1 LNKWHYEHYYK
12 TQNFIGGDMSGPF
25 KGVRVLEL
33 TSTVSGPFAG
43 MMLADQGAEVI
54 KIEPPGI
61 GDLARFMG
69 TIKEG
74 MGAMFSTLN
83 RNKKCIC
90 LDFKNEEDLSV
101 LLELVSTADVLIENY
116 RPGIVKKLGIDYQT
130 LKKIKPD
137 LIYCSI
143 SGYGQSGPYKE
154 KKVYDPLIQGTVGI
168 PHAQNGEFPELIRTI
183 IYDKVT
189 GLTSAQAISAAL
201 YQKANG
207 EGGQYLPISMMESA
221 LYYNWPDLMMN
232 HTFEE
237 GGINL
242 GELADLFEV
251 YETKDGGVVLIIIA
265 NDEVFTKFCEVFSLS
280 LHLDEKYNNLVSR
293 IINKEELTEE
303 INKITRKLSS
313 KELEDKMDN
322 AEISASL
329 CNDLNKVHLDP
340 QVIEQGSIVEIDH
353 PELGKMRMPKPPA
366 NLKGQK
372 EFPRTLAPILG
383 FDNRQ
388 ILEELKVEN
397 DIIVRMEERE
407 DQNRMLIKAM
417 MDAQNQSQ
425 NG

>member
-1 LNKWHYEHYYK
+1 
-12 TQNFIGGDMSGPF
+12 MSGPY

-43 MMLADQGAEVI
+43 MMLADQGADVI

-69 TIKEG
+69 TIKDG

-90 LDFKNEEDLSV
+90 LDFKNEEDLEV
-101 LLELVSTADVLIENY
+101 LKKLVSTADVLIENY
-116 RPGIVKKLGIDYQT
+116 RPGIVKKLGIDYES
-130 LKKIKPD
+130 LSKINPD

-168 PHAQNGEFPELIRTI
+168 PLAQNNQSPELIRTI

-201 YQKANG
+201 YQKAIG

-232 HTFEE
+232 YTFDE
-237 GGINL
+237 GGVNI

-251 YETKDGGVVLIIIA
+251 YETNDGGVVLIIIA
-265 NDEVFTKFCEVFSLS
+265 NDEVFTKFCTVFDLS
-280 LHLDEKYNNLVSR
+280 LHLDQKYNNLVSR
-293 IINKEELTEE
+293 IINKEELTIE
-303 INKITRKLSS
+303 INKVTRSLSS
-313 KELEDKMDN
+313 KELEDKMDH
-322 AEISASL
+322 EGISASI
-329 CNDLNKVHLDP
+329 CNELNEVYKDP
-340 QVIEQGSIVEIDH
+340 QVVEQSSISEIDH
-353 PELGKMRMPKPPA
+353 PELGIMRMPKPPA
-366 NLKGQK
+366 NLKGQSS
-372 EFPRTLAPILG
+372 FPRSLAPILG
-383 FDNRQ
+383 YDNREVLSSINIDDDTIQ
-388 ILEELKVEN
+388 
-397 DIIVRMEERE
+397 RMEDRE
-407 DQNRMLIKAM
+407 KQNREMLASLM
-417 MDAQNQSQ
+417 QANEE
-425 NG
+425 

>member
-1 LNKWHYEHYYK
+1 
-12 TQNFIGGDMSGPF
+12 MSGPF

-69 TIKEG
+69 TIKDG

-101 LLELVSTADVLIENY
+101 LMQLVSTADVLIENY
-116 RPGIVKKLGIDYQT
+116 RPGIVKKLGIDYET

-168 PHAQNGEFPELIRTI
+168 PHAQNSEFPELIRTI

-207 EGGQYLPISMMESA
+207 EGGQYLPVSMMESA

-232 HTFEE
+232 YTFEE

-280 LHLDEKYNNLVSR
+280 LHQDEKYNNLVSR
-293 IINKEELTEE
+293 IVNKEELTKE
-303 INKITRKLSS
+303 INKITRDLSS

-322 AEISASL
+322 EGISASI
-329 CNDLNKVHLDP
+329 CNNLNEVHLDP

-388 ILEELKVEN
+388 ILEELKIEN
-397 DIIVRMEERE
+397 DIIDRMEERE
-407 DQNRMLIKAM
+407 NQNRMLIKAM

>member
-1 LNKWHYEHYYK
+1 
-12 TQNFIGGDMSGPF
+12 MSGPY

-43 MMLADQGAEVI
+43 MMLADQGADVI

-69 TIKEG
+69 TIKDG

-90 LDFKNEEDLSV
+90 LDFKNEEDLEV
-101 LLELVSTADVLIENY
+101 LKKLVSTADVLIENY
-116 RPGIVKKLGIDYQT
+116 RPGIVKKLGIDYES
-130 LKKIKPD
+130 LSKINPD

-168 PHAQNGEFPELIRTI
+168 PLAQNNQSPELIRTI

-201 YQKANG
+201 YQKAIG

-232 HTFEE
+232 YTFDE
-237 GGINL
+237 GGVNI

-251 YETKDGGVVLIIIA
+251 YETNDGGVVLIIIA
-265 NDEVFTKFCEVFSLS
+265 NDEVFTKFCTVFDLS

-293 IINKEELTEE
+293 IINKEELTIE
-303 INKITRKLSS
+303 INKVTRSLSS
-313 KELEDKMDN
+313 KELEDKMDR
-322 AEISASL
+322 EGISASI
-329 CNDLNKVHLDP
+329 CNELNEVYKDP
-340 QVIEQGSIVEIDH
+340 QVVEQGSITEIDH
-353 PELGKMRMPKPPA
+353 PELGIMRMPKPPA
-366 NLKGQK
+366 NLKGQGS
-372 EFPRTLAPILG
+372 FPRSLAPILG
-383 FDNRQ
+383 YDNREVLSSINVDDDTIQ
-388 ILEELKVEN
+388 
-397 DIIVRMEERE
+397 RMEDRE
-407 DQNRMLIKAM
+407 KQNREMLASLM
-417 MDAQNQSQ
+417 QANEE
-425 NG
+425 

>member
-1 LNKWHYEHYYK
+1 
-12 TQNFIGGDMSGPF
+12 MSGPY

-43 MMLADQGAEVI
+43 MMLADQGADVI

-69 TIKEG
+69 TIKDG

-90 LDFKNEEDLSV
+90 LDFKNEEDLEV
-101 LLELVSTADVLIENY
+101 LKKLVSTADVLIENY
-116 RPGIVKKLGIDYQT
+116 RPGIVKKLGIDYES
-130 LKKIKPD
+130 LSKINPD

-168 PHAQNGEFPELIRTI
+168 PLAQNNQSPELIRTI

-201 YQKANG
+201 YQKAIG

-232 HTFEE
+232 YTFDE
-237 GGINL
+237 GGVNI

-251 YETKDGGVVLIIIA
+251 YETNDGGVVLIIIA
-265 NDEVFTKFCEVFSLS
+265 NDEVFTKFCTVFDLS

-293 IINKEELTEE
+293 IINKEELTIE
-303 INKITRKLSS
+303 INKVTRFLSS
-313 KELEDKMDN
+313 KELEDKMDR
-322 AEISASL
+322 EGISASI
-329 CNDLNKVHLDP
+329 CNELNEVYKDP
-340 QVIEQGSIVEIDH
+340 QVVEQGSITEINH
-353 PELGKMRMPKPPA
+353 PELGIMRMPKPPA
-366 NLKGQK
+366 NLKGQSS
-372 EFPRTLAPILG
+372 FPRSLAPILG
-383 FDNRQ
+383 YDNREVLSSINIDDGTIQ
-388 ILEELKVEN
+388 
-397 DIIVRMEERE
+397 RMEDRE
-407 DQNRMLIKAM
+407 KQNREMLASLM
-417 MDAQNQSQ
+417 QANEE
-425 NG
+425 

>member
-1 LNKWHYEHYYK
+1 
-12 TQNFIGGDMSGPF
+12 MSGPY

-43 MMLADQGAEVI
+43 MMLADQGADVI

-69 TIKEG
+69 TIKDG

-90 LDFKNEEDLSV
+90 LDFKNEEDLEV
-101 LLELVSTADVLIENY
+101 LKKLVSTADVLIENY
-116 RPGIVKKLGIDYQT
+116 RPGIVKKLGIDYES
-130 LKKIKPD
+130 LSKINPD

-168 PHAQNGEFPELIRTI
+168 PLAQNNQSPELIRTI

-201 YQKANG
+201 YQKAIG

-232 HTFEE
+232 YTFDE
-237 GGINL
+237 GGVNI

-251 YETKDGGVVLIIIA
+251 YETNDGGVVLIIIA
-265 NDEVFTKFCEVFSLS
+265 NDEVFTKFCIVFDLS

-293 IINKEELTEE
+293 IINKEELTIE
-303 INKITRKLSS
+303 INKVTRSLSS
-313 KELEDKMDN
+313 KELEDKMDR
-322 AEISASL
+322 EGISASI
-329 CNDLNKVHLDP
+329 CNELNEVYKDP
-340 QVIEQGSIVEIDH
+340 QVVEQGSITEIDH
-353 PELGKMRMPKPPA
+353 PELGIMRMPKPPA
-366 NLKGQK
+366 NLKGQGS
-372 EFPRTLAPILG
+372 FPRSLAPILG
-383 FDNRQ
+383 HDNREVLSSINIDDDTIQ
-388 ILEELKVEN
+388 
-397 DIIVRMEERE
+397 RMEDRE
-407 DQNRMLIKAM
+407 KQNREMLASLM
-417 MDAQNQSQ
+417 QANEE
-425 NG
+425 

>member
-1 LNKWHYEHYYK
+1 
-12 TQNFIGGDMSGPF
+12 MSGPF
-25 KGVRVLEL
+25 KGIRVLEL

-69 TIKEG
+69 TIKDG

-90 LDFKNEEDLSV
+90 LDFKNEDDLQV
-101 LLELVSTADVLIENY
+101 LMNLVATADVLIENY
-116 RPGIVKKLGIDYQT
+116 RPGIVKKLGIDYDS
-130 LKKIKPD
+130 LIEIKPD

-143 SGYGQSGPYKE
+143 SGYGQSGPYVE

-168 PHAQNGEFPELIRTI
+168 PNAQSSVFPELIRTI

-232 HTFEE
+232 YTFEE
-237 GGINL
+237 GGLNI

-251 YETKDGGVVLIIIA
+251 YKTLDGGVVLIIIA
-265 NDEVFTKFCEVFSLS
+265 NDEIFTKFCTTFDVN
-280 LHLDEKYNNLVSR
+280 LHLEEKYSNLVSR
-293 IINKEELTEE
+293 IVHREELTKE
-303 INKITRKLSS
+303 INKITSKLKS
-313 KELEDKMDN
+313 KELEKIMD
-322 AEISASL
+322 EEGISASI
-329 CNDLNKVHLDP
+329 CNDLSEVHLDP
-340 QVIEQGSIVEIDH
+340 QVVEQNSIVEIDH
-353 PELGKMRMPKPPA
+353 PELGIMRMPKPPA
-366 NLKGQK
+366 NFKGQGI
-372 EFPRTLAPILG
+372 FPRSLAPILG
-383 FDNRQ
+383 SDNREVLSS
-388 ILEELKVEN
+388 INVDDDTIK
-397 DIIVRMEERE
+397 RMEDRE
-407 DQNRMLIKAM
+407 TQNRELLASLMEAAE
-417 MDAQNQSQ
+417 AQK
-425 NG
+425 

>member
-1 LNKWHYEHYYK
+1 
-12 TQNFIGGDMSGPF
+12 MSGPF

-69 TIKEG
+69 TIKDG

-101 LLELVSTADVLIENY
+101 LMQLVSTADVLIENY
-116 RPGIVKKLGIDYQT
+116 RPGIVKKLGIDYET

-168 PHAQNGEFPELIRTI
+168 PHAQNSEFPELIRTI

-207 EGGQYLPISMMESA
+207 EGGQYLPVSMMESA

-232 HTFEE
+232 YTFDE

-280 LHLDEKYNNLVSR
+280 LHQDEKYNNLVSR
-293 IINKEELTEE
+293 IVNKEELTRE
-303 INKITRKLSS
+303 INKITRNLSS

-322 AEISASL
+322 EGISASI
-329 CNDLNKVHLDP
+329 CNDLNEVHLDP

-388 ILEELKVEN
+388 ILEELKIEN
-397 DIIVRMEERE
+397 DIIDRMEERE
-407 DQNRMLIKAM
+407 NQNRMLIKAM

>member
-1 LNKWHYEHYYK
+1 
-12 TQNFIGGDMSGPF
+12 MSGPY

-43 MMLADQGAEVI
+43 MMLADQGADVI

-69 TIKEG
+69 TIKDG

-90 LDFKNEEDLSV
+90 LDFKNEEDLEV
-101 LLELVSTADVLIENY
+101 LKKLVSTADVLIENY
-116 RPGIVKKLGIDYQT
+116 RPGIVKKLGIDYES
-130 LKKIKPD
+130 LSKINPD

-168 PHAQNGEFPELIRTI
+168 PLAQNNQSPELIRTI

-201 YQKANG
+201 YQKAIG

-232 HTFEE
+232 YTFDE
-237 GGINL
+237 GGVNI

-251 YETKDGGVVLIIIA
+251 YETNDGGVVLIIIA
-265 NDEVFTKFCEVFSLS
+265 NDEVFTKFCIVFDLS

-293 IINKEELTEE
+293 IINKEELTIE
-303 INKITRKLSS
+303 INKVTRSLSS
-313 KELEDKMDN
+313 KELEDKMDR
-322 AEISASL
+322 EGISASI
-329 CNDLNKVHLDP
+329 CNELNEVYKDP
-340 QVIEQGSIVEIDH
+340 QVVEQGSITEIDH
-353 PELGKMRMPKPPA
+353 PELGVMRMPKPPA
-366 NLKGQK
+366 NLKGQSS
-372 EFPRTLAPILG
+372 FPRSLAPILG
-383 FDNRQ
+383 YDNREVLSSINIDDDTIQ
-388 ILEELKVEN
+388 
-397 DIIVRMEERE
+397 RMEDRE
-407 DQNRMLIKAM
+407 KQNREMLASLM
-417 MDAQNQSQ
+417 QANEE
-425 NG
+425 

>member
-1 LNKWHYEHYYK
+1 
-12 TQNFIGGDMSGPF
+12 MSGPY

-43 MMLADQGAEVI
+43 MMLADQGADVI

-69 TIKEG
+69 TIKDG

-90 LDFKNEEDLSV
+90 LDFKNEEDLEV
-101 LLELVSTADVLIENY
+101 LKKLVSTADVLIENY
-116 RPGIVKKLGIDYQT
+116 RPGIVKKLGIDYES
-130 LKKIKPD
+130 LSKINPD

-168 PHAQNGEFPELIRTI
+168 PLAQNNQSPELIRTI

-201 YQKANG
+201 YQKAIG

-232 HTFEE
+232 YTFDE
-237 GGINL
+237 GGVNI

-251 YETKDGGVVLIIIA
+251 YETNDGGVVLIIIA
-265 NDEVFTKFCEVFSLS
+265 NDEVFTKFCTVFDLS

-293 IINKEELTEE
+293 IINKEELTIE
-303 INKITRKLSS
+303 INKVTRLLSS
-313 KELEDKMDN
+313 KELEDKMDR
-322 AEISASL
+322 EGISASI
-329 CNDLNKVHLDP
+329 CNELNEVYKDP
-340 QVIEQGSIVEIDH
+340 QVVEQGSITEIDH
-353 PELGKMRMPKPPA
+353 PELGIMRMPKPPA
-366 NLKGQK
+366 NLKGQSS
-372 EFPRTLAPILG
+372 FPRSLAPILG
-383 FDNRQ
+383 YDNREVLSSINIDDDTIQ
-388 ILEELKVEN
+388 
-397 DIIVRMEERE
+397 RMEDRE
-407 DQNRMLIKAM
+407 KQNREMLASLM
-417 MDAQNQSQ
+417 QA
-425 NG
+425 NGE

>member
-1 LNKWHYEHYYK
+1 
-12 TQNFIGGDMSGPF
+12 MSGPF

-90 LDFKNEEDLSV
+90 LDFKNDEDLSV

-201 YQKANG
+201 YQKSNG

-303 INKITRKLSS
+303 INKITRNLSS

>member
-1 LNKWHYEHYYK
+1 
-12 TQNFIGGDMSGPF
+12 MSGPY

-43 MMLADQGAEVI
+43 MMLADQGADVI

-69 TIKEG
+69 TIKDG

-90 LDFKNEEDLSV
+90 LDFKNEEDLEV
-101 LLELVSTADVLIENY
+101 LKKLVSTADVLIENY
-116 RPGIVKKLGIDYQT
+116 RPGIVKKLGIDYES
-130 LKKIKPD
+130 LSKINPD

-168 PHAQNGEFPELIRTI
+168 PLAQNNQSPELIRTI

-201 YQKANG
+201 YQKAIG

-232 HTFEE
+232 YTFDE
-237 GGINL
+237 GGVNI

-251 YETKDGGVVLIIIA
+251 YETNDGGVVLIIIA
-265 NDEVFTKFCEVFSLS
+265 NDEVFTKFCIVFDLS

-293 IINKEELTEE
+293 IINKEELTIE
-303 INKITRKLSS
+303 INKVTRSLSS
-313 KELEDKMDN
+313 KELEDKMDR
-322 AEISASL
+322 EGISASI
-329 CNDLNKVHLDP
+329 CNELNEVYKDP
-340 QVIEQGSIVEIDH
+340 QVVEQGSITEIDH
-353 PELGKMRMPKPPA
+353 PELGIMRMPKPPA
-366 NLKGQK
+366 NLKGQDSS
-372 EFPRTLAPILG
+372 PRSLAPILG
-383 FDNRQ
+383 YDNREVLSSINIDDDTIQ
-388 ILEELKVEN
+388 
-397 DIIVRMEERE
+397 RMEDRE
-407 DQNRMLIKAM
+407 KQNREMLASLM
-417 MDAQNQSQ
+417 QANEE
-425 NG
+425 

>member
-1 LNKWHYEHYYK
+1 
-12 TQNFIGGDMSGPF
+12 
-25 KGVRVLEL
+25 VRVLEL

-43 MMLADQGAEVI
+43 MMLADQGADVI

-69 TIKEG
+69 TIKDG

-90 LDFKNEEDLSV
+90 LDFKNEEDLEV
-101 LLELVSTADVLIENY
+101 LKKLVSTADVLIENY
-116 RPGIVKKLGIDYQT
+116 RPGIVKKLGIDYES
-130 LKKIKPD
+130 LSKINPD

-168 PHAQNGEFPELIRTI
+168 PLAQNNQSPELIRTI

-201 YQKANG
+201 YQKAIG

-232 HTFEE
+232 YTFDE
-237 GGINL
+237 GGVNI

-251 YETKDGGVVLIIIA
+251 YETNDGGVVLIIIA
-265 NDEVFTKFCEVFSLS
+265 NDEVFTKFCIVFDLS

-293 IINKEELTEE
+293 IINKEELTIE
-303 INKITRKLSS
+303 INKVTRSLSS
-313 KELEDKMDN
+313 KELEDKMDR
-322 AEISASL
+322 EGISASI
-329 CNDLNKVHLDP
+329 CNELNEVYKDP
-340 QVIEQGSIVEIDH
+340 QVVEQGSITEIDH
-353 PELGKMRMPKPPA
+353 PELGIMRMPKPPA
-366 NLKGQK
+366 NLKGQDS
-372 EFPRTLAPILG
+372 FPRSLAPILG
-383 FDNRQ
+383 YDNREVLSSINIDDDTIQ
-388 ILEELKVEN
+388 
-397 DIIVRMEERE
+397 RMEDRE
-407 DQNRMLIKAM
+407 KQNREMLASLM
-417 MDAQNQSQ
+417 QANEE
-425 NG
+425 

>member
-1 LNKWHYEHYYK
+1 
-12 TQNFIGGDMSGPF
+12 MSGPY

-43 MMLADQGAEVI
+43 MMLADQGADVI

-69 TIKEG
+69 TIKDG

-90 LDFKNEEDLSV
+90 LDFKNEEDLEV
-101 LLELVSTADVLIENY
+101 LKKLVSTADVLIENY
-116 RPGIVKKLGIDYQT
+116 RPGIVKKLGIDYES
-130 LKKIKPD
+130 LSKINPD

-168 PHAQNGEFPELIRTI
+168 PLAQNNQSPELIRTI

-201 YQKANG
+201 YQKAIG

-232 HTFEE
+232 YTFDE
-237 GGINL
+237 GGVNI

-251 YETKDGGVVLIIIA
+251 YETNDGGVVLIIIA
-265 NDEVFTKFCEVFSLS
+265 NDEVFTKFCTVFDLS

-293 IINKEELTEE
+293 IINKEELTIE
-303 INKITRKLSS
+303 INKVTRSLSS
-313 KELEDKMDN
+313 KELEDKMDR
-322 AEISASL
+322 EGISASI
-329 CNDLNKVHLDP
+329 CNELNEVYKDP
-340 QVIEQGSIVEIDH
+340 QVVEQGSISEIDH
-353 PELGKMRMPKPPA
+353 PELGIMRMPKPPA
-366 NLKGQK
+366 NLKGQDS
-372 EFPRTLAPILG
+372 FPRSLAPILG
-383 FDNRQ
+383 YNNREVLSSINIDDDTIQ
-388 ILEELKVEN
+388 
-397 DIIVRMEERE
+397 RMEDRE
-407 DQNRMLIKAM
+407 KQNREMLASLM
-417 MDAQNQSQ
+417 QANEE
-425 NG
+425 

>member
-1 LNKWHYEHYYK
+1 
-12 TQNFIGGDMSGPF
+12 MSGPF

-69 TIKEG
+69 TIKDG

-101 LLELVSTADVLIENY
+101 LMQLVSTADVLIENY
-116 RPGIVKKLGIDYQT
+116 RPGIVKKLGIDYET

-168 PHAQNGEFPELIRTI
+168 PHAQNSEFPELIRTI

-207 EGGQYLPISMMESA
+207 EGGQYLPVSMMESA

-232 HTFEE
+232 YTFEE

-280 LHLDEKYNNLVSR
+280 LHQDEKYNNLVSR
-293 IINKEELTEE
+293 IVNKEELTKE
-303 INKITRKLSS
+303 INKITRNLSS

-322 AEISASL
+322 EGISASI
-329 CNDLNKVHLDP
+329 CNDLNEVHLDP

-388 ILEELKVEN
+388 ILEELKIEN
-397 DIIVRMEERE
+397 DIIDRMEERE
-407 DQNRMLIKAM
+407 NQNRMLIKAM
-417 MDAQNQSQ
+417 MDAQNQPQ

>member
-1 LNKWHYEHYYK
+1 
-12 TQNFIGGDMSGPF
+12 MSGPY

-43 MMLADQGAEVI
+43 MMLADQGADVI

-69 TIKEG
+69 TIKDG

-90 LDFKNEEDLSV
+90 LDFKNEEDLEV
-101 LLELVSTADVLIENY
+101 LKKLVSTADVLIENY
-116 RPGIVKKLGIDYQT
+116 RPGIVKKLGIDYES
-130 LKKIKPD
+130 LSKINPD

-168 PHAQNGEFPELIRTI
+168 PLAQNNQSPELIRTI

-201 YQKANG
+201 YQKAIG

-232 HTFEE
+232 YTFDE
-237 GGINL
+237 GGVNI

-251 YETKDGGVVLIIIA
+251 YETNDGGVVLIIIA
-265 NDEVFTKFCEVFSLS
+265 NDEVFTKFCSVFDLS

-293 IINKEELTEE
+293 IINKEELTIE
-303 INKITRKLSS
+303 INKVTRSLSS
-313 KELEDKMDN
+313 KELEDKMDR
-322 AEISASL
+322 EGISASI
-329 CNDLNKVHLDP
+329 CNELNEVYQDP
-340 QVIEQGSIVEIDH
+340 QVVEQGSITEIDH
-353 PELGKMRMPKPPA
+353 PELGIMRMPKPPA
-366 NLKGQK
+366 NLKGQGS
-372 EFPRTLAPILG
+372 FPRSLAPILG
-383 FDNRQ
+383 HDNREVLSSINIDDDTIQ
-388 ILEELKVEN
+388 
-397 DIIVRMEERE
+397 RMEGRE
-407 DQNRMLIKAM
+407 KQNREMLASLM
-417 MDAQNQSQ
+417 QANEE
-425 NG
+425 

>member
-1 LNKWHYEHYYK
+1 
-12 TQNFIGGDMSGPF
+12 MSGPY

-43 MMLADQGAEVI
+43 MMLADQGADVI

-69 TIKEG
+69 TIKDG

-90 LDFKNEEDLSV
+90 LDFKNEEDLEV
-101 LLELVSTADVLIENY
+101 LKKLVSTADVLIENY
-116 RPGIVKKLGIDYQT
+116 RPGIVKKLGIDYES
-130 LKKIKPD
+130 LSKINPD

-168 PHAQNGEFPELIRTI
+168 PLAQNNQSPELIRTI

-201 YQKANG
+201 YQKAIG

-232 HTFEE
+232 YTFDE
-237 GGINL
+237 GGVNI

-251 YETKDGGVVLIIIA
+251 YETNDGGVVLIIIA
-265 NDEVFTKFCEVFSLS
+265 NDEVFTKFCTVFDLS
-280 LHLDEKYNNLVSR
+280 LHLDDKYNNLVSR
-293 IINKEELTEE
+293 IINKEELTIE
-303 INKITRKLSS
+303 INKVTRLLSS
-313 KELEDKMDN
+313 KELEDKMDR
-322 AEISASL
+322 EGISASI
-329 CNDLNKVHLDP
+329 CNELNEVYKDP
-340 QVIEQGSIVEIDH
+340 QVVEQGSITEINH
-353 PELGKMRMPKPPA
+353 PELGIMRMPKPPA
-366 NLKGQK
+366 NLKGQGS
-372 EFPRTLAPILG
+372 FPRSLAPILG
-383 FDNRQ
+383 YDNREVLSSINIDDDTIQ
-388 ILEELKVEN
+388 
-397 DIIVRMEERE
+397 RMEDRE
-407 DQNRMLIKAM
+407 KQNREMLASLM
-417 MDAQNQSQ
+417 QANEE
-425 NG
+425 

>member
-1 LNKWHYEHYYK
+1 
-12 TQNFIGGDMSGPF
+12 MSGPF
-25 KGVRVLEL
+25 KDVRVLEL

-69 TIKEG
+69 TIKDG

-90 LDFKNEEDLSV
+90 LDFKNEDDLHV
-101 LLELVSTADVLIENY
+101 LMNLVATADVLIENY
-116 RPGIVKKLGIDYQT
+116 RPGIVKKLGIDYDS
-130 LKKIKPD
+130 LKEIKPD

-143 SGYGQSGPYKE
+143 SGYGQSGPYVE

-168 PHAQNGEFPELIRTI
+168 PNAQSSVFPELIRTI

-232 HTFEE
+232 YTFEE
-237 GGINL
+237 GGLNI

-251 YETKDGGVVLIIIA
+251 YKTLDGGVVLIIIA
-265 NDEVFTKFCEVFSLS
+265 NDEIFTKFCTTFDVN
-280 LHLDEKYNNLVSR
+280 LHLEEKYSNLVSR
-293 IINKEELTEE
+293 IVHREELTKE
-303 INKITRKLSS
+303 INKITSKLKS
-313 KELEDKMDN
+313 KELEKIMD
-322 AEISASL
+322 EEGISASI
-329 CNDLNKVHLDP
+329 CNDLSEVHLDP
-340 QVIEQGSIVEIDH
+340 QVVEQNSIVEIDH
-353 PELGKMRMPKPPA
+353 PELGIMRMPKPPA
-366 NLKGQK
+366 NLKGQGI
-372 EFPRTLAPILG
+372 FPRSLAPILG
-383 FDNRQ
+383 SDNREVLSS
-388 ILEELKVEN
+388 INVDDDTIK
-397 DIIVRMEERE
+397 RMEDRE
-407 DQNRMLIKAM
+407 KQNRELLASLMEAAE
-417 MDAQNQSQ
+417 AQK
-425 NG
+425 

>member
-1 LNKWHYEHYYK
+1 
-12 TQNFIGGDMSGPF
+12 MSGPF

-74 MGAMFSTLN
+74 MGAMFSVLN

-90 LDFKNEEDLSV
+90 LDFKNEEDLEV
-101 LLELVSTADVLIENY
+101 LKKLVSTADVLIENY
-116 RPGIVKKLGIDYQT
+116 RPGIVKKLGIDYET
-130 LKKIKPD
+130 LVKINPD

-168 PHAQNGEFPELIRTI
+168 PNAQNSKFPELLRTI

-189 GLTSAQAISAAL
+189 GMTSAQAISAAL
-201 YQKANG
+201 YQKAKG

-232 HTFEE
+232 YTFDE
-237 GGINL
+237 GGVNV

-251 YETKDGGVVLIIIA
+251 YETTDGGIVIIIIA
-265 NDEVFTKFCEVFSLS
+265 NDEIFTNFCVLFDLPF
-280 LHLDEKYNNLVSR
+280 HLDENYNNVISR
-293 IINKEELTEE
+293 ILNKDVLTKE
-303 INKITRKLSS
+303 INKITKQFSG
-313 KELEDKMDN
+313 KELEAKMDS
-322 AEISASL
+322 AGISSSI
-329 CNDLNKVHLDP
+329 CNELNEVRNDP
-340 QVIEQGSIVEIDH
+340 QVIEQGSIVTINH
-353 PELGKMRMPKPPA
+353 PELGIMRMPKPAA
-366 NLKGQK
+366 NLKGQGP
-372 EFPRTLAPILG
+372 FPRSLAPILG
-383 FDNRQ
+383 FDNR
-388 ILEELKVEN
+388 ELLSSIDIDN
-397 DIIVRMEERE
+397 DTIQRMEDRE
-407 DQNRMLIKAM
+407 KQNREMLASLM
-417 MDAQNQSQ
+417 QANEE
-425 NG
+425 

>member
-1 LNKWHYEHYYK
+1 
-12 TQNFIGGDMSGPF
+12 MSGPYE
-25 KGVRVLEL
+25 GIRVLEL

-54 KIEPPGI
+54 KVEPPGI

-69 TIKEG
+69 TTKDG

-101 LLELVSTADVLIENY
+101 LKELVSTTDVLIENY
-116 RPGIVKKLGIDYQT
+116 RPGIVKKLGIDYESLSQ
-130 LKKIKPD
+130 INPD

-168 PHAQNGEFPELIRTI
+168 PHAQNIKSPELIRTI

-201 YQKANG
+201 YQKAKG

-232 HTFEE
+232 HTFDE

-265 NDEVFTKFCEVFSLS
+265 NDEVFTKFCNVFDLS

-293 IINKEELTEE
+293 IINKEELTAE
-303 INKITRKLSS
+303 INKVTSQLSC
-313 KELEDKMDN
+313 KELENKMDL
-322 AEISASL
+322 EGISASI
-329 CNDLNKVHLDP
+329 CNELNEVYKDP
-340 QVIEQGSIVEIDH
+340 QVIEQGSIVEINH
-353 PELGKMRMPKPPA
+353 PELGVMRMPKPPA
-366 NLKGQK
+366 NLKGQGS
-372 EFPRTLAPILG
+372 FPRSLAPILG
-383 FDNRQ
+383 HDNREVLTSINIDDDTIQ
-388 ILEELKVEN
+388 
-397 DIIVRMEERE
+397 RMEDRE
-407 DQNRMLIKAM
+407 KQNREMLASLM
-417 MDAQNQSQ
+417 QATEE
-425 NG
+425 

>member
-1 LNKWHYEHYYK
+1 
-12 TQNFIGGDMSGPF
+12 MSGPYE
-25 KGVRVLEL
+25 GIRVLEL

-54 KIEPPGI
+54 KVEPPGI

-69 TIKEG
+69 TTKDG

-101 LLELVSTADVLIENY
+101 LKELVSTTDVLIENY
-116 RPGIVKKLGIDYQT
+116 RPGIVKKLGIDYESLSQ
-130 LKKIKPD
+130 INPD

-168 PHAQNGEFPELIRTI
+168 PHAQNIKSPELIRTI

-201 YQKANG
+201 YQKAKG

-232 HTFEE
+232 HTFVE

-265 NDEVFTKFCEVFSLS
+265 NDEVFTKFCNVFDLS

-293 IINKEELTEE
+293 IINKEELTAE
-303 INKITRKLSS
+303 INKVTSRLSC
-313 KELEDKMDN
+313 KELENKMDL
-322 AEISASL
+322 EGISASI
-329 CNDLNKVHLDP
+329 CNELNEVYKDP
-340 QVIEQGSIVEIDH
+340 QVIEQGSIVEINH
-353 PELGKMRMPKPPA
+353 PELGVMRMPKPPA
-366 NLKGQK
+366 NLKGQGS
-372 EFPRTLAPILG
+372 FPRSLAPILG
-383 FDNRQ
+383 HDNREVLTSINIDDGTIQ
-388 ILEELKVEN
+388 
-397 DIIVRMEERE
+397 RMEDRE
-407 DQNRMLIKAM
+407 KQNREMLASLM
-417 MDAQNQSQ
+417 QATEE
-425 NG
+425 

>member
-1 LNKWHYEHYYK
+1 
-12 TQNFIGGDMSGPF
+12 MSGPY

-43 MMLADQGAEVI
+43 MMLADQGADVI

-69 TIKEG
+69 TIKDG

-90 LDFKNEEDLSV
+90 LDFKNEEDLEV
-101 LLELVSTADVLIENY
+101 LKKLVSTADVLIENY
-116 RPGIVKKLGIDYQT
+116 RPGIVKKLGIDYES
-130 LKKIKPD
+130 LSKINPD

-168 PHAQNGEFPELIRTI
+168 PLAQNNQSPELIRTI

-201 YQKANG
+201 YQKAIG

-232 HTFEE
+232 YTFDE
-237 GGINL
+237 GGVNI

-251 YETKDGGVVLIIIA
+251 YETNDGGVVLIIIA
-265 NDEVFTKFCEVFSLS
+265 NDEVFTKFCTVFDLS

-293 IINKEELTEE
+293 IINKEELTIE
-303 INKITRKLSS
+303 INKVTRLLSS
-313 KELEDKMDN
+313 KDLEDKMDR
-322 AEISASL
+322 EGISASI
-329 CNDLNKVHLDP
+329 CNELNEVYKDP
-340 QVIEQGSIVEIDH
+340 QVVEQGSITEINH
-353 PELGKMRMPKPPA
+353 PELGIMRMPKPPA
-366 NLKGQK
+366 NLKGQSS
-372 EFPRTLAPILG
+372 FPRSLAPILG
-383 FDNRQ
+383 YDNREVLSSINIDDDTIQ
-388 ILEELKVEN
+388 
-397 DIIVRMEERE
+397 RMEDRE
-407 DQNRMLIKAM
+407 KQNREMLASLM
-417 MDAQNQSQ
+417 QANEE
-425 NG
+425 

>member
-1 LNKWHYEHYYK
+1 
-12 TQNFIGGDMSGPF
+12 MSGPF

-74 MGAMFSTLN
+74 MGAMFSVLK

-90 LDFKNEEDLSV
+90 LDFKNEEDLEV
-101 LLELVSTADVLIENY
+101 LKKLVSTADVLIENY
-116 RPGIVKKLGIDYQT
+116 RPGIVKKLGIDYET
-130 LKKIKPD
+130 LAKINPD

-168 PHAQNGEFPELIRTI
+168 PNAQNSKFPELLRTI

-189 GLTSAQAISAAL
+189 GMTSAQAISAAL
-201 YQKANG
+201 YQKAKG

-232 HTFEE
+232 YTFDE
-237 GGINL
+237 GGVNV

-251 YETKDGGVVLIIIA
+251 YETTDGGIVIIIIA
-265 NDEVFTKFCEVFSLS
+265 NDEIFTNFCVLFDLPF
-280 LHLDEKYNNLVSR
+280 HLDENYNNVISR
-293 IINKEELTEE
+293 ILNKDVLTKE
-303 INKITRKLSS
+303 INKITKQFSS
-313 KELEDKMDN
+313 KELEAKMDS
-322 AEISASL
+322 AGISSSI
-329 CNDLNKVHLDP
+329 CNELNEVRNDP
-340 QVIEQGSIVEIDH
+340 QVIEQGSIVTINH
-353 PELGKMRMPKPPA
+353 PELGIMRMPKPAA
-366 NLKGQK
+366 NLKGQGP
-372 EFPRTLAPILG
+372 FPRSLAPILG
-383 FDNRQ
+383 FDNR
-388 ILEELKVEN
+388 ELLSSIDIDN
-397 DIIVRMEERE
+397 DTIQRMEDRE
-407 DQNRMLIKAM
+407 KQNREMLASLM
-417 MDAQNQSQ
+417 QANEE
-425 NG
+425 

>member
-1 LNKWHYEHYYK
+1 
-12 TQNFIGGDMSGPF
+12 MSGPY

-43 MMLADQGAEVI
+43 MMLADQGADVI

-69 TIKEG
+69 TIKDG

-90 LDFKNEEDLSV
+90 LDFKNEEDLEV
-101 LLELVSTADVLIENY
+101 LKKLVSTADVLIENY
-116 RPGIVKKLGIDYQT
+116 RPGIVKKLGIDYES
-130 LKKIKPD
+130 LSKINPD

-168 PHAQNGEFPELIRTI
+168 PLAQNNQSPELIRTI

-201 YQKANG
+201 YQKAIG

-232 HTFEE
+232 YTFDE
-237 GGINL
+237 GGVNI

-251 YETKDGGVVLIIIA
+251 YETNDGGVVLIIIA
-265 NDEVFTKFCEVFSLS
+265 NDEVFTKFCIVFDLS

-293 IINKEELTEE
+293 IINKEELTIEV
-303 INKITRKLSS
+303 NKVTRSLSS
-313 KELEDKMDN
+313 KELEDKMDR
-322 AEISASL
+322 EGISASI
-329 CNDLNKVHLDP
+329 CNELNEVYKDP
-340 QVIEQGSIVEIDH
+340 QVVEQGSITEIDH
-353 PELGKMRMPKPPA
+353 PELGIMRMPKPPA
-366 NLKGQK
+366 NLKGQGS
-372 EFPRTLAPILG
+372 FPRSLAPILG
-383 FDNRQ
+383 YDNREVLSSINIDDDTIQ
-388 ILEELKVEN
+388 
-397 DIIVRMEERE
+397 RMEDRE
-407 DQNRMLIKAM
+407 KQNREMLASLM
-417 MDAQNQSQ
+417 QANEE
-425 NG
+425 

>member
-1 LNKWHYEHYYK
+1 
-12 TQNFIGGDMSGPF
+12 MSGPF
-25 KGVRVLEL
+25 KDVRVLEL

-69 TIKEG
+69 TIKDG

-90 LDFKNEEDLSV
+90 LDFKNEDDLQV
-101 LLELVSTADVLIENY
+101 LMNLVATADVLIENY
-116 RPGIVKKLGIDYQT
+116 RPGIVKKLGIDYDS
-130 LKKIKPD
+130 LIEIKPD

-143 SGYGQSGPYKE
+143 SGYGQSGPYVE

-168 PHAQNGEFPELIRTI
+168 PNAQSSLFPELIRTI

-232 HTFEE
+232 YTFEE
-237 GGINL
+237 GGLNI

-251 YETKDGGVVLIIIA
+251 YKTLDGGVVLIIIA
-265 NDEVFTKFCEVFSLS
+265 NDEIFTKFCTTFDVN
-280 LHLDEKYNNLVSR
+280 LHLEEKYSNLVSR
-293 IINKEELTEE
+293 IVHREELTKE
-303 INKITRKLSS
+303 INKITSKLKS
-313 KELEDKMDN
+313 KELEKIMD
-322 AEISASL
+322 EEGISASI
-329 CNDLNKVHLDP
+329 CNDLSEVHLDP
-340 QVIEQGSIVEIDH
+340 QVVEQNSIVEIDH
-353 PELGKMRMPKPPA
+353 PELGIMRMPKPPA
-366 NLKGQK
+366 NFKGQGI
-372 EFPRTLAPILG
+372 FPRSLAPILG
-383 FDNRQ
+383 SDNREVLSS
-388 ILEELKVEN
+388 INVDDDTIN
-397 DIIVRMEERE
+397 RMEDRE
-407 DQNRMLIKAM
+407 TQNRELLASLMEAAE
-417 MDAQNQSQ
+417 AQK
-425 NG
+425 

>member
-1 LNKWHYEHYYK
+1 
-12 TQNFIGGDMSGPF
+12 MSGPY

-43 MMLADQGAEVI
+43 MMLADQGADVI

-69 TIKEG
+69 TIKDG

-90 LDFKNEEDLSV
+90 LDFKNEEDLEV
-101 LLELVSTADVLIENY
+101 LKKLVSTADVLIENY
-116 RPGIVKKLGIDYQT
+116 RPGIVKKLGIDYES
-130 LKKIKPD
+130 LSKINPD

-168 PHAQNGEFPELIRTI
+168 PLAQNNQSPELIRTI

-201 YQKANG
+201 YQKAIG

-232 HTFEE
+232 YTFDE
-237 GGINL
+237 GGVNI

-251 YETKDGGVVLIIIA
+251 YETNDGGVVLIIIA
-265 NDEVFTKFCEVFSLS
+265 NDEVFTKFCTVFDLS
-280 LHLDEKYNNLVSR
+280 LHLDKKYNNLVSR
-293 IINKEELTEE
+293 IINKEELTIE
-303 INKITRKLSS
+303 INKVTRSLSS
-313 KELEDKMDN
+313 KELEDKMDC
-322 AEISASL
+322 EGISASI
-329 CNDLNKVHLDP
+329 CNELNEVYKDP
-340 QVIEQGSIVEIDH
+340 QVVEQGSITEIDH
-353 PELGKMRMPKPPA
+353 PELGIMRMPKPPA
-366 NLKGQK
+366 NLKGQGS
-372 EFPRTLAPILG
+372 FPRSLAPILG
-383 FDNRQ
+383 YDNREVLSSINVDDDTIQ
-388 ILEELKVEN
+388 
-397 DIIVRMEERE
+397 RMEDRE
-407 DQNRMLIKAM
+407 KQNREMLASLM
-417 MDAQNQSQ
+417 QANEE
-425 NG
+425 

>member
-1 LNKWHYEHYYK
+1 
-12 TQNFIGGDMSGPF
+12 MSGPY

-43 MMLADQGAEVI
+43 MMLADQGADVI

-69 TIKEG
+69 TIKDG

-90 LDFKNEEDLSV
+90 LDFKNEEDLKV
-101 LLELVSTADVLIENY
+101 LKKLVTTADVLIENY
-116 RPGIVKKLGIDYQT
+116 RPGIVKKLGIDYES
-130 LKKIKPD
+130 LAKINPD

-168 PHAQNGEFPELIRTI
+168 PLAQNNQSPELIRTI

-201 YQKANG
+201 YQKAIG

-232 HTFEE
+232 YTFDE
-237 GGINL
+237 GGVNI

-251 YETKDGGVVLIIIA
+251 YETNDGGVVLIIIA
-265 NDEVFTKFCEVFSLS
+265 NDEVFTKFCTVFDLS

-293 IINKEELTEE
+293 IINKEELTIE
-303 INKITRKLSS
+303 INKVTRSLSS
-313 KELEDKMDN
+313 KELEDKMDH
-322 AEISASL
+322 EGISASI
-329 CNDLNKVHLDP
+329 CNELNEVYKDP
-340 QVIEQGSIVEIDH
+340 QVVEQGSISEIDH
-353 PELGKMRMPKPPA
+353 PELGIMRMPKPPA
-366 NLKGQK
+366 NLKGQDS
-372 EFPRTLAPILG
+372 FPRSLAPILG
-383 FDNRQ
+383 YDNREVLSSINIDDDTIQ
-388 ILEELKVEN
+388 
-397 DIIVRMEERE
+397 RMEDRE
-407 DQNRMLIKAM
+407 KQNREMLASLM
-417 MDAQNQSQ
+417 QANEE
-425 NG
+425 